1 MTSAVKF
8 LVVDDS
14 LTVRI
19 VLQDFLAKAGVPA
32 DRIAT
37 AEDGEQG
44 LALFRKVRPEVVF
57 LDIEMPRM
65 DGHAAGI
72 AMLAEDP
79 RVRIVVTTSVDRDDP
94 RVRDLLARG
103 AFDLVEKP
111 VRLERI
117 KGILRILELEG

>member
-1 MTSAVKF
+1 MNGRF

-19 VLQDFLAKAGVPA
+19 VLQDFLAKSGVPV

-37 AEDGEQG
+37 AEDGEQ
-44 LALFRKVRPEVVF
+44 ALEAFRRLRPDVVF
-57 LDIEMPRM
+57 LDIEMPRL
-65 DGHAAGI
+65 DGHAAGV
-72 AMLAEDP
+72 AMLADDP

-111 VRLERI
+111 VRLERV
-117 KGILRILELEG
+117 KGILRILELER

>member
-1 MTSAVKF
+1 MTVRF

-19 VLQDFLAKAGVPA
+19 VLQDFLAKCGVPA
-32 DRIAT
+32 DGIVT
-37 AEDGEQG
+37 AEDGEQA
-44 LALFRKVRPEVVF
+44 LLLFRKVRPEVVF

-65 DGHAAGI
+65 DGHTAGV

-111 VRLERI
+111 VRLERV
-117 KGILRILELEG
+117 KGLLRILELEGA

>member
-1 MTSAVKF
+1 MTARF

-19 VLQDFLAKAGVPA
+19 VLQDFLAKCGVPA
-32 DRIAT
+32 DQIAT
-37 AEDGEQG
+37 AEDGEQA
-44 LALFRKVRPEVVF
+44 LAVFRKFRPGVVF

-65 DGHAAGI
+65 DGHAAGT

-79 RVRIVVTTSVDRDDP
+79 RVRIVVTTSVDRDDS

-111 VRLERI
+111 IRLERI
-117 KGILRILELEG
+117 RGILRILELEGA